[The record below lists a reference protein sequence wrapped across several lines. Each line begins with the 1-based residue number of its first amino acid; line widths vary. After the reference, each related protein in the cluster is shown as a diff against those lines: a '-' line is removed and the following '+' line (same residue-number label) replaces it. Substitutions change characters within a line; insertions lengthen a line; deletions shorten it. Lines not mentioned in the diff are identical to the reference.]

1 MKVTNIVLIAL
12 GLFLLAFVVTMMIT
26 FWRFQA
32 VPDTLVDK
40 VLDVSQWEA
49 GALALIKVA
58 KVVRDG
64 FGKEKEREE

>member
-12 GLFLLAFVVTMMIT
+12 GLFLLAFVVAMLIT

-32 VPDTLVDK
+32 VPDTLIDK

>member
-12 GLFLLAFVVTMMIT
+12 GLFLLAFVVAMMIT

-32 VPDTLVDK
+32 VPDTLIDK

>member
-12 GLFLLAFVVTMMIT
+12 GLFLLAFVAAMLIT

-32 VPDTLVDK
+32 VPDTLIDK

-49 GALALIKVA
+49 GALALIKVT

-64 FGKEKEREE
+64 FGRKKESEE

>member
-1 MKVTNIVLIAL
+1 MRVTNIVLIAL
-12 GLFLLAFVVTMMIT
+12 GLFLLAFVAAMLIT
-26 FWRFQA
+26 FWRFQM
-32 VPDTLVDK
+32 VPDTLIDK

-64 FGKEKEREE
+64 FGRKKESEE